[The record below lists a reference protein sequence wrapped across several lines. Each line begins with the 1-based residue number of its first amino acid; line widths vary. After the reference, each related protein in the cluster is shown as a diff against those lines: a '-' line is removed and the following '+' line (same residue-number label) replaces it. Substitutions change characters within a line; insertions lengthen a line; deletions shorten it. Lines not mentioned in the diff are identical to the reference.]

1 MANRPGLWLVVA
13 AFVVYTLNF
22 GYGACGSDDMVF
34 RYLPSAIL
42 EHGTLTMDPYT
53 EAFTDDGVLHYSV
66 VEHDGHLVPI
76 YPPATGILALPV
88 FAVPVLLGGGA
99 LPGFLAGKIAATAMA
114 ALSVGLVYGAIRRLG
129 LTTGQGLLLAGIY
142 AFGTPVHSTA
152 SKALCQHPAATLG
165 VAAALYCGVRGRDEG
180 GRWAVLAG
188 LAAGV
193 AIAVRPQTALAVVPV
208 CGVLLLRARG
218 WRGWAVAAG
227 AAPVG
232 LALAYNLLAAGD
244 VFGGYALVQQRFPEA
259 NLRGDVLVGAAGIV
273 LSPGRG
279 LLPFVPV
286 AIFAVP
292 GLIRGIRRRAPL
304 VVAAAIGIAATV
316 LLFSRLS
323 TWWAGHAYGPRYLTE
338 VMPLL
343 VLLLVPLF
351 RPPSLLSRRRW
362 AIAFGVLAAA
372 SLFVHVVG
380 AFGYPCSWD
389 EQPVSVNDR
398 PVARSWNPT
407 DTPVTRCLGDGLGF
421 GHLGPF

>member
-1 MANRPGLWLVVA
+1 MWLA
-13 AFVVYTLNF
+13 LGAFLVFNLNL
-22 GYGACGSDDMVF
+22 GYGACGGDDMVF

-42 EHGTLTMDPYT
+42 EHGTLTMEPYT
-53 EAFTDDGVLHYSV
+53 EAFTGNGVLHYSV
-66 VEHDGHLVPI
+66 VERGERLVPI
-76 YPPATGILALPV
+76 YPPATGVLSLPV
-88 FAVPVLLGGGA
+88 FAVPVLLWGDA
-99 LPGFLAGKIAATAMA
+99 VPRFLLGKIAASAMA
-114 ALSVGLVYGAIRRLG
+114 ALSVALVYAALRRLG
-129 LTTGQGLLLAGIY
+129 LTTRQGLLLGGIY
-142 AFGTPVHSTA
+142 AFATPVHSTA

-193 AIAVRPQTALAVVPV
+193 AMAARPQTALAVVPV

-218 WRGWAVAAG
+218 WRGWAIAAG

-232 LALAYNLLAAGD
+232 LALAYNLLVAGE

-259 NLRGDVLVGAAGIV
+259 NLRGDVLVGSAGIV

-292 GLIRGIRRRAPL
+292 GLIRGIRRRDLL

-343 VLLLVPLF
+343 MLLFVPLF
-351 RPPSLLSRRRW
+351 RAPSILGRRLW

-398 PVARSWNPT
+398 PIFRSWNPT